1 MLENLFLEFGS
12 FANVEN
18 KDIFKL
24 IERLDINNKNYLEF
38 VKCKGYNLDSNLLKL
53 LESSEFLMDIL
64 RRFLCYFVHKN
75 FEFKEER
82 KSTNKFWHKKKV
94 VNLIAKSLR
103 EFPVLDV
110 ALIVYIRTLLN
121 SDLTEMERKT
131 LRLNIFG
138 KEPSLGFLDSFSEK
152 LGVCLN
158 LFNFDL
164 KEPEIHQTNN
174 DAVHDINLAVKDGNY
189 YVVYHE
195 DLVKDV
201 YEKQKK

>member
-12 FANVEN
+12 LNNVEK
-18 KDIFKL
+18 KDIFKM
-24 IERLDINNKNYLEF
+24 IERLDINNKNYIEF
-38 VKCKGYNLDSNLLKL
+38 LKCKGYNLDSTLLKL
-53 LESSEFLMDIL
+53 LESSEFLMDVL
-64 RRFLCYFVHKN
+64 RRFLCFFVHKN

-82 KSTNKFWHKKKV
+82 KSDSKFWHKKKII
-94 VNLIAKSLR
+94 NFIAKSMS

-138 KEPSLGFLDSFSEK
+138 KEPSLGFLERFSQK
-152 LGVCLN
+152 LGVSLN

-164 KEPEIHQTNN
+164 KEPEIHQIDN
-174 DAVHDINLAVKDGNY
+174 DAAHEMNLAVKDGNY
-189 YVVYHE
+189 YVVYQE
-195 DLVKDV
+195 DFVKEV
-201 YEKQKK
+201 YEKQEK